1 MGYNRYNIGFFVR
14 VVILTLLIG
23 LFLFCLFIQKE
34 YIQSFYVFIAICLS
48 IWNLYYYTSRIS
60 RDFYTFISAL
70 ANEEYS
76 IQFSGKENKNLK
88 YLYSLYNTTSKRFQK
103 VKYDRD
109 LQHIFLEEILN
120 QIDVGIIAYDKSGK
134 ILLQNRAFRSI
145 FNITKP
151 QNTSEID
158 PYVKKSIDE
167 IKPGNRLIIY
177 PLVNG
182 FKLTLSAHSTD
193 FKLKEQ
199 LLTLIY
205 FHNIKSEL
213 DEQELESW
221 QKLFSVLTHEI
232 MNSVTPISSLS
243 SSLNDKLKKDLSQ
256 NGVAESRTL
265 NLLTEGLDAMAIRT
279 KGLLSF
285 TDSFRK
291 LSKVPQPK
299 LAEFEILKLIERINL
314 LFQPTFRSSGIKFN
328 YSISPE
334 TGIIIADPSQLEQVF
349 INLIQNAI
357 DALATKQYGEIKL
370 TVKKSPD
377 GKNEMTFTDNGI
389 GISHEIIEKVFVP
402 FFTTKEK
409 GSGIGLS
416 LSRQIIKKHGGSIE
430 INSIQGEGTTLTIK
444 F

>member
-1 MGYNRYNIGFFVR
+1 MGFNRYNFGFFIR
-14 VVILTLLIG
+14 VIILTLLVG
-23 LFLFCLFIQKE
+23 LFLFCVFIQKE
-34 YIQSFYVFIAICLS
+34 YIQGFYAFVTICFS

-76 IQFSGKENKNLK
+76 IQFSDKENKKLK
-88 YLYSLYNTTSKRFQK
+88 YLFSLYNTTAKRFQR

-120 QIDVGIIAYDKSGK
+120 QIEVGIIAFDKSGK

-151 QNTSEID
+151 QNIIELD
-158 PYVKKSIDE
+158 PYIKKCIDE
-167 IKPGNRLIIY
+167 IKPGNRLIIN
-177 PLVNG
+177 PIVNG
-182 FKLTLSAHSTD
+182 AKLTLSAHSTD
-193 FKLKEQ
+193 FKLKDQ
-199 LLTLIY
+199 QLTLIY
-205 FHNIKSEL
+205 LHNIKPEL

-243 SSLNDKLKKDLSQ
+243 SSLNERLRNDLS
-256 NGVAESRTL
+256 NKGVAESNTI
-265 NLLTEGLDAMAIRT
+265 NLLTEGLEAMSIRT

-299 LAEFEILKLIERINL
+299 PIEFEISKLLERINS
-314 LFQPTFRSSGIKFN
+314 LFKPTFSSKGIKFT
-328 YSISPE
+328 YSISSE
-334 TGIIIADPSQLEQVF
+334 AKLIIADPSQLDQVF
-349 INLIQNAI
+349 INIIQNATE
-357 DALATKQYGEIKL
+357 ALSDKQNGEIKL
-370 TVKKSPD
+370 TVSKSTN
-377 GKNEMTFTDNGI
+377 GKTKIDLTDNGI
-389 GISHEIIEKVFVP
+389 GISQEIIEKVFVP

-416 LSRQIIKKHGGSIE
+416 LSRQIIRNHGGSIE
-430 INSIQGEGTTLTIK
+430 ISSLKGEGTTLTIK
-444 F
+444 L

>member
-1 MGYNRYNIGFFVR
+1 MGFNRYNIGFFAR
-14 VVILTLLIG
+14 VIILALLIG

-34 YIQSFYVFIAICLS
+34 YIQSVYAFVAICFS
-48 IWNLYYYTSRIS
+48 IWNLYYFTSRIS

-76 IQFSGKENKNLK
+76 IQFSAKENKNLK
-88 YLYSLYNTTSKRFQK
+88 YIYSLYNTTAKRFQR

-120 QIDVGIIAYDKSGK
+120 QIGVGIIAFEKSGK

-145 FNITKP
+145 FSIRKP
-151 QNTSEID
+151 QNTNEID
-158 PYVKKSIDE
+158 PYIKKCIDE
-167 IKPGNRLIIY
+167 IKPGNRLIIN
-177 PLVNG
+177 PIVNG
-182 FKLTLSAHSTD
+182 AKLTLSAHSTD
-193 FKLKEQ
+193 FKLKNQ

-205 FHNIKSEL
+205 FHNIKPEL

-243 SSLNDKLKKDLSQ
+243 SSLNDKLKKDLNQ
-256 NGVAESRTL
+256 NGTAESSTL
-265 NLLTEGLDAMAIRT
+265 NLLIEGLDAMAIRT

-299 LAEFEILKLIERINL
+299 LAEFEIQKLIERINL
-314 LFQPTFRSSGIKFN
+314 LFQPTFNSSGIKFN

-334 TGIIIADPSQLEQVF
+334 ARIITADPSQFEQVF
-349 INLIQNAI
+349 INLIQNATE
-357 DALATKQYGEIKL
+357 ALSNKQNGEIKL
-370 TVKKSPD
+370 TVSKISD
-377 GKNEMTFTDNGI
+377 GKTKIDLSDNGI
-389 GISHEIIEKVFVP
+389 GISQEIIEKVFVP

-416 LSRQIIKKHGGSIE
+416 LSRQIIRKHGGSIE
-430 INSIQGEGTTLTIK
+430 INSIQGKGTTLIIK
-444 F
+444 L